1 MNSVIV
7 TKFYDEPMLCEKE
20 ILRYAGCVKPDSKVI
35 DVLES
40 CVDEIGPKLS
50 YKVCY
55 RELPVVVDGSC
66 CDFGA
71 FEVRSKN
78 LADNLK
84 GCSSVI
90 VFAATIGV
98 DIDRLIAKYGRIE
111 PSKALMMQAVGTERI
126 ETLCD
131 TFCSDISQE
140 KGIKKMGRFS
150 PGYGD
155 LPIETQREIFAV
167 LECPKRIGL
176 TLNDSMIMSPSKSVT
191 AFVGIAEDG
200 KERKSEKCGNCGK
213 TDCIFRGVV

>member
-7 TKFYDEPMLCEKE
+7 TKTYDEPPLCEKE
-20 ILRYAGCVKPDSKVI
+20 ILRYAGCGKPDSKVI
-35 DVLES
+35 SVLKS
-40 CVDEIGPKLS
+40 CVDEIRSKLN

-55 RELPVVVDGSC
+55 RKLPVSVNGFC

-71 FEVRSKN
+71 FKVLSKN

-84 GCSSVI
+84 DCSSVV

-98 DIDRLIAKYGRIE
+98 EIDRFIAKYGRIE
-111 PSKALMMQAVGTERI
+111 PSKALMIQAVGTERI

-131 TFCSDISQE
+131 TFCSDIRQQ
-140 KGIKKMGRFS
+140 KGIKTRSRFS

-155 LPIETQREIFAV
+155 LPIETQRDIFSV
-167 LECPKRIGL
+167 LDCPKHIGL

-191 AFVGIAEDG
+191 AFMGISEVGE
-200 KERKSEKCGNCGK
+200 ERTSEKCSNCGK
-213 TDCIFRGVV
+213 IDCVFRGRI

>member
-7 TKFYDEPMLCEKE
+7 TKFYDEPPLCEKE
-20 ILRYAGCVKPDSKVI
+20 ILRYAGCKKPDSKVI
-35 DVLES
+35 DVLKS
-40 CVDEIGPKLS
+40 CVHEVRPRLT

-55 RELPVVVDGSC
+55 RELPVSVNGCC

-78 LADNLK
+78 LAENLK
-84 GCSSVI
+84 GCSDVI

-98 DIDRLIAKYGRIE
+98 EIDRLIAKYGRIE
-111 PSKALMMQAVGTERI
+111 PSKALMMQAVGAERI

-131 TFCSDISQE
+131 TFCNGIRQE
-140 KGIKKMGRFS
+140 RGVKIRGRFS

-155 LPIETQREIFAV
+155 LPIETQRDIFAV
-167 LECPKRIGL
+167 LECPKHIGL

-191 AFVGIAEDG
+191 AFVGIGDDGEDRIG
-200 KERKSEKCGNCGK
+200 KKCSTCEK
-213 TDCIFRGVV
+213 TDCMFRGV